1 MRRTCNVELCDT
13 SEVVHTPAVA
23 ASGEHEPVAMDTVT
37 SLQVDHQVTAVA
49 DNTNQRST
57 AYSSFQLFSTLGSFF
72 YCVTLEKV
80 ENSNVVWMKT
90 LNFSFV
96 QFLRV
101 HCVVVKTVILFK

>member
-1 MRRTCNVELCDT
+1 MQPVMRRTCNVELCDT

-23 ASGEHEPVAMDTVT
+23 ASSEHEPVAMDTVT

-57 AYSSFQLFSTLGSFF
+57 ANSSFIQYLRVFF
-72 YCVTLEKV
+72 YWVILEKV

-90 LNFSFV
+90 L
-96 QFLRV
+96 
-101 HCVVVKTVILFK
+101 KLFICSIP